1 LDCLF
6 FKVAYNSLM
15 IIGVGRR
22 IVEDW
27 LGIELGDSM
36 LLGLSILNNVI
47 VPYIAEMFVSP
58 DCFHYAITPAP
69 AITSYFID
77 FDCSTISRC
86 DGVTCQLHV
95 FCPYSIEILAS
106 KPIEFSISPPFQY
119 SYQCSSSLLTAFSY
133 IFVYR
138 YLITGLID
146 PIFILILKLIQ
157 HACIKHS
164 STTSTSISTEVESKT
179 DVESTTGGKTS
190 SNSSFN
196 QLLFQAATMVCPM
209 LWNMVEED
217 DIVHDETDTLTSNSI
232 QKDMIE
238 TAFQA
243 EERICSKRMVPHI
256 RQTILVPMITDWT
269 MMLCFGAMFPPL
281 AIIIAIS
288 AWKDRVVRR
297 IGYNRLLRC
306 IYLASAEEAKE
317 ELHEETG
324 MSENSIK
331 KMMKKKERLVEIM
344 KNVNAALEG
353 MEEKL
358 QMGMRWSIAISS
370 IFWSYSLFDTLGDAV
385 GAGNAYWIILV
396 IVLVS
401 WMGTM
406 LLSVIDWKAA
416 VNGGAEVQQKKNRG
430 EEEDHSIDGTMRGS
444 RIELERYSD
453 VAVEVSRIFVDV
465 FLHLLI
471 FGIYLAIKSASQ

>member
-1 LDCLF
+1 
-6 FKVAYNSLM
+6 M
-15 IIGVGRR
+15 M
-22 IVEDW
+22 E
-27 LGIELGDSM
+27 
-36 LLGLSILNNVI
+36 
-47 VPYIAEMFVSP
+47 
-58 DCFHYAITPAP
+58 T
-69 AITSYFID
+69 T
-77 FDCSTISRC
+77 
-86 DGVTCQLHV
+86 
-95 FCPYSIEILAS
+95 
-106 KPIEFSISPPFQY
+106 FQ
-119 SYQCSSSLLTAFSY
+119 
-133 IFVYR
+133 
-138 YLITGLID
+138 
-146 PIFILILKLIQ
+146 
-157 HACIKHS
+157 
-164 STTSTSISTEVESKT
+164 E
-179 DVESTTGGKTS
+179 
-190 SNSSFN
+190 
-196 QLLFQAATMVCPM
+196 
-209 LWNMVEED
+209 
-217 DIVHDETDTLTSNSI
+217 
-232 QKDMIE
+232 
-238 TAFQA
+238 

-256 RQTILVPMITDWT
+256 PQTILVPMITDWT

-288 AWKDRVVRR
+288 AWKDRVVWR